1 MSCVRIWGNEAF
13 VSIQQV
19 PKNIEKHWSDNSS
32 QTMAEFMHQE
42 VMKATKVAMGVAC
55 YATFSYDE
63 VSTIDNQINN

>member
-1 MSCVRIWGNEAF
+1 M
-13 VSIQQV
+13 